1 MRTRQLRAL
10 RGASAATIAVLLAAV
25 SHTIGGGTAPSLAVL
40 LAVSALAWPVTTALV
55 GRRPHPAGLAA
66 AVIVAQTAL
75 HMVFAL
81 TSSVGTP
88 ASGSLPGNAPHA
100 HGQVAIDTV
109 GSVAQLVLPSPPM
122 LTAHVLA
129 AIASFVLLFAGERML
144 RTVAAWT
151 LRLLDRATVTASGP
165 LAIPRA
171 IFTDAPA
178 PLLRIARGVVR
189 RRGPPLP
196 WGDASVA

>member
-1 MRTRQLRAL
+1 
-10 RGASAATIAVLLAAV
+10 
-25 SHTIGGGTAPSLAVL
+25 
-40 LAVSALAWPVTTALV
+40 
-55 GRRPHPAGLAA
+55 
-66 AVIVAQTAL
+66 
-75 HMVFAL
+75 
-81 TSSVGTP
+81 
-88 ASGSLPGNAPHA
+88 
-100 HGQVAIDTV
+100 
-109 GSVAQLVLPSPPM
+109 M